1 MSNKAELIFEKWK
14 AELSKKDRSHKYVE
28 SNFDDLFSTL
38 HRSKIK
44 FNEAYSFLNKAIN
57 AHYPS
62 RDAVKHTYRN
72 LKSVLYGKTE
82 AEFEKTWKEN
92 IDSTAKRVFYSL
104 YPIDG
109 EEKEEA
115 QYGSMS
121 ATEYRRQRAYADSFP
136 RIDWENIKWELQSTE
151 DILDGINVEGAA
163 DE

>member
-1 MSNKAELIFEKWK
+1 MSSKAELIFEKWK
-14 AELSKKDRSHKYVE
+14 AELSKKDRSRKYVE
-28 SNFDDLFSTL
+28 GNFDDLFSTF
-38 HRSKIK
+38 HRSKVK
-44 FNEAYSFLNKAIN
+44 FEDAYSFLTKSIV

-82 AEFEKTWKEN
+82 SDFEKSWKED

-109 EEKEEA
+109 EEKEEEA
-115 QYGSMS
+115 QFGSMS
-121 ATEYRRQRAYADSFP
+121 ATEYRKQRAYADSFP

-151 DILDGINVEGAA
+151 DILDDMGAGE
-163 DE
+163 DNE